1 MTSQR
6 ILSLLPKAVVV
17 LALAQGCALR
27 PPVKNSG
34 PTMST
39 EGIQL
44 AVTRQSC
51 YETKDPDFRD
61 DDLAEAILEIEV
73 RNGAQTPVT
82 VHRDAF
88 QLVTAGPDRVYLR
101 TQTWGAAQPMT
112 VNGGAS
118 STFELRFM
126 TRGSLKCA
134 SDLTLDPDAGL
145 LIADHPVKVNS
156 ISFRPSQG

>member
-1 MTSQR
+1 MTSR
-6 ILSLLPKAVVV
+6 MISLLFPEAAVLLV
-17 LALAQGCALR
+17 LAQGCALT

-34 PTMST
+34 PTVST

-51 YETKDPDFRD
+51 HETQDPDFRD
-61 DDLAEAILEIEV
+61 NDLAEAILQIEV

-88 QLVTAGPDRVYLR
+88 RLVTATPDRVYLK

-112 VNGGAS
+112 VNGGAAG
-118 STFELRFM
+118 TFELRFM

-134 SDLTLDPDAGL
+134 SDLTLDPDTGL
-145 LIADHPVKVNS
+145 LIADHPVKVSS